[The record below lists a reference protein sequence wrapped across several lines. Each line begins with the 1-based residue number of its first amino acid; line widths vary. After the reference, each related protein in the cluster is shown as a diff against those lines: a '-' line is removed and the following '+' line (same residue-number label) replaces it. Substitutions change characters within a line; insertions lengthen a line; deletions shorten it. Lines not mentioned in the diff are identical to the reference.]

1 MAIKFR
7 PRDHKRAQ
15 EKQHSHSG
23 HSHASTHSHASG
35 HSHIGG
41 HHSHEHNDIRPLR
54 IAIALTGAVFFV
66 QVVGGFTSG
75 SLALLSDAGHVLI
88 DLASLLIAFIGLR
101 IAAKAKEKHD
111 ARYTFGLRRIEILA
125 ALTNGMLLV
134 GICIYILVEAVKRF
148 AHPEHVDAFW
158 MLVIAVI
165 GFVANGVSA
174 MYLHKSEHITTR
186 SAYLHVITDLLSS
199 GGVIAGAFIIY
210 FTHWDWVD
218 PVLSILIALLVM
230 RGAFRVIREAGII
243 LMESSPNHILPA
255 EVKTVLLALDGIS
268 NVHDVH
274 VWQLGAK
281 EYTASVHVVSARNS
295 DDIVQSVQRTLREQF
310 AINHTTVQV
319 ESHNLH
325 DAGDC
330 GAC

>member
-1 MAIKFR
+1 MA
-7 PRDHKRAQ
+7 HEHTQVGTRA
-15 EKQHSHSG
+15 HSHTPG
-23 HSHASTHSHASG
+23 HNHV
-35 HSHIGG
+35 
-41 HHSHEHNDIRPLR
+41 HEHSDIRPLR
-54 IAIALTGAVFFV
+54 IAIALTGTVFVV
-66 QVVGGFTSG
+66 QIVGGFVSG

-101 IAAKAKEKHD
+101 VAAKAKEKHD

-125 ALTNGMLLV
+125 ALTNGMMLF
-134 GICIYILVEAVKRF
+134 GICIYILIEAIRRF
-148 AHPEHVDAFW
+148 AHPEHVHAGS

-165 GFVANGVSA
+165 GFVANAVSA
-174 MYLHKSEHITTR
+174 RYLHKSEHITTR

-199 GGVIAGAFIIY
+199 GGVIIGAIVIAI
-210 FTHWDWVD
+210 TDWDWVD
-218 PVLSILIALLVM
+218 PVLSILIALVVI
-230 RGAFRVIREAGII
+230 RGAIRVVREAGII

-255 EVKTVLLALDGIS
+255 EVKATLLTLEGIS

-281 EYTASVHVVSARNS
+281 EYAASVHVVSSRAS
-295 DDIVQSVQRTLREQF
+295 DDVVQEVQHTLQEKF
-310 AINHTTVQV
+310 LIGHTTVQV

>member
-1 MAIKFR
+1 MSHSHNHL
-7 PRDHKRAQ
+7 RDH
-15 EKQHSHSG
+15 S
-23 HSHASTHSHASG
+23 
-35 HSHIGG
+35 
-41 HHSHEHNDIRPLR
+41 DIRPLK
-54 IAIALTGAVFFV
+54 IAIALTGTVFVV
-66 QVVGGFTSG
+66 QIVGGFVSG

-125 ALTNGMLLV
+125 ALTNGMLLF
-134 GICIYILVEAVKRF
+134 GICVYIFIEAIRRF
-148 AHPEHVDAFW
+148 ANPEEVHAGS
-158 MLVIAVI
+158 MLIVAII
-165 GFVANGVSA
+165 GFIANAISA
-174 MYLHKSEHITTR
+174 RYLHKSEHITTR
-186 SAYLHVITDLLSS
+186 SAYLHVLTDLMSS
-199 GGVIAGAFIIY
+199 GGVIIGAIVIA

-218 PVLSILIALLVM
+218 PALSILIALVVV

-243 LMESSPNHILPA
+243 LMESSPNHILPI
-255 EVKTVLLALDGIS
+255 EVKATLLKLEGIT

-281 EYTASVHVVSARNS
+281 EYAASVHVVSSRTS
-295 DDIVQSVQRTLREQF
+295 DEVVQEVQRTLREQF
-310 AINHTTVQV
+310 AIGHATVQV
-319 ESHNLH
+319 ESHHLH